1 MTFDGDPKRNG
12 HARQL
17 AIQYGRRRIEFQ
29 LSYSARKTLAIDVHP
44 DLSVMVTA
52 PKDADD
58 SAVEQKIH
66 KRAGWIVQQQRFF
79 ENYLPPIPPRQYVS
93 GESHRYLG
101 RQYRLRVHEGDKD
114 AVRMS
119 RGQIN
124 VCLADPSK
132 KPRIKTL
139 VVGWFRQRAE
149 AVFRELFDAMVSKA
163 ERHGITAD
171 DFEIRRM
178 KNRWG
183 SCTSEGRILLNPDL
197 IIAPKQC
204 IEYVIVHEL
213 CHLQEHNH
221 GPAFY
226 RLLQALMPD
235 WEQRRE
241 RLNGCVVEGERVRS
255 AINSDTE
262 EGALNA

>member
-1 MTFDGDPKRNG
+1 MTLDGDPQQNG

-17 AIQYGRRRIEFQ
+17 AIQYGRKRIEFQ
-29 LSYSARKTLAIDVHP
+29 LSYSARKTLSIDVHP
-44 DLSVMVTA
+44 DLSVIVTA

-58 SAVEQKIH
+58 TAVEQKMH
-66 KRAGWIVQQQRFF
+66 KRAAWIVQQQRFF
-79 ENYLPPIPPRQYVS
+79 ENYLPPIPPRRYFS

-101 RQYRLRVHEGDKD
+101 RQYRLRVHEGDEDSVK
-114 AVRMS
+114 MS

-124 VCLADPSK
+124 VYLTDPSN

-149 AVFRELFDAMVSKA
+149 VVFRELFDDMVAKA
-163 ERHGITAD
+163 ERHGITAGS
-171 DFEIRRM
+171 FEIRRM
-178 KNRWG
+178 KSRWG

-213 CHLQEHNH
+213 CHLREHNH

-226 RLLQALMPD
+226 RLLKTLMPD

-241 RLNGCVVEGERVRS
+241 RLNGFAVEGVK
-255 AINSDTE
+255 
-262 EGALNA
+262 

>member
-1 MTFDGDPKRNG
+1 MSKQTGMSRMTGDPKQNG

-17 AIQYGRRRIEFQ
+17 SIQYGRKWIDFQ
-29 LSYSARKTLAIDVHP
+29 LLYSDRKSLAIDVHP
-44 DLSVMVTA
+44 DLSVVATA

-58 SAVEQKIH
+58 SAVEQKMH
-66 KRAGWIVQQQRFF
+66 KRAAWIIQQQRFF
-79 ENYLPPIPPRQYVS
+79 ENYLPPIPPRRYVS

-101 RQYRLRVHEGDKD
+101 RQYRLRVRKAASETVKM
-114 AVRMS
+114 A

-124 VCLADPSK
+124 VTVLDTDSNK
-132 KPRIKTL
+132 RVRKL
-139 VVGWFRQRAE
+139 VTDWFRNRAQV
-149 AVFRELFDAMVSKA
+149 VFDELFKEMVTKA
-163 ERHGITAD
+163 ERQGITAD
-171 DFEIRRM
+171 RFELRRM

-183 SCTSEGRILLNPDL
+183 SCTTEGRILLNPDL

-226 RLLQALMPD
+226 QLLNKLMPD

-241 RLNGCVVEGERVRS
+241 RLNASVP
-255 AINSDTE
+255 A
-262 EGALNA
+262 

>member
-1 MTFDGDPKRNG
+1 VTFDGDPKRNG

-17 AIQYGRRRIEFQ
+17 AIHYGRRRIEFQ

-124 VCLADPSK
+124 VYLADPSK

-241 RLNGCVVEGERVRS
+241 RLNGCVIG
-255 AINSDTE
+255 
-262 EGALNA
+262 

>member
-1 MTFDGDPKRNG
+1 MTLVGDPKQNG
-12 HARQL
+12 HARNL
-17 AIQYGRRRIEFQ
+17 AIQYGRKRIEFQ
-29 LSYSARKTLAIDVHP
+29 LLYTARTTLAIDVHP
-44 DLSVMVTA
+44 DLSVVVTA

-58 SAVEQKIH
+58 AAVEQKMH
-66 KRAGWIVQQQRFF
+66 KRAAWIVQQQRFF
-79 ENYLPPIPPRQYVS
+79 ENYLPPIPARRYVS

-101 RQYRLRVHEGDKD
+101 RQYRLRVHEGSEDG
-114 AVRMS
+114 VRMS

-124 VCLADPSK
+124 VYLSDPSK
-132 KPRIKTL
+132 KPRTKTL

-149 AVFRELFDAMVSKA
+149 VVFRERFDDMFSRA
-163 ERHGITAD
+163 ERHGITAKN
-171 DFEIRRM
+171 FEIRRM

-226 RLLQALMPD
+226 RLLKKLMPD

-241 RLNGCVVEGERVRS
+241 RLNGCVIG
-255 AINSDTE
+255 
-262 EGALNA
+262 